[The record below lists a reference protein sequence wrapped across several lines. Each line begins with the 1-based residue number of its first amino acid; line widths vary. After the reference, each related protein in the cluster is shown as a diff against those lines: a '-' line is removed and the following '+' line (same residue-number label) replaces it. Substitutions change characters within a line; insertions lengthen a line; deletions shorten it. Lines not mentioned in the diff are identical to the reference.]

1 MKAMKPAE
9 PRPQDRPT
17 KPPSPSSVLNQYDK
31 MASSPTLKR
40 TNVFSLIRFV
50 IIKLIIKT
58 LEILSNIR
66 KSVVVNG
73 DKDYT
78 VYTFSYV
85 NGGVGTFH

>member
-50 IIKLIIKT
+50 IIKID
-58 LEILSNIR
+58 N
-66 KSVVVNG
+66 
-73 DKDYT
+73 
-78 VYTFSYV
+78 
-85 NGGVGTFH
+85 